1 MKNILLA
8 FLICSSFIAA
18 SQIQQSFNYKAV
30 ARNTSG
36 NVLSNQFISVEI
48 SIRDGSPTATIVY
61 QEIDTATTNQFGLF
75 TLAVGTGQVQ
85 VGTNLIAINWATGNK
100 YQQVEFDSNGGN
112 SFTNMGTTE
121 LLSVPYALYAAKS
134 GNTTDFAVYLET
146 ASNGIAPSTTLLLI
160 LIG

>member
-1 MKNILLA
+1 
-8 FLICSSFIAA
+8 
-18 SQIQQSFNYKAV
+18 
-30 ARNTSG
+30 
-36 NVLSNQFISVEI
+36 
-48 SIRDGSPTATIVY
+48 
-61 QEIDTATTNQFGLF
+61 
-75 TLAVGTGQVQ
+75 LAVGTGQVQ